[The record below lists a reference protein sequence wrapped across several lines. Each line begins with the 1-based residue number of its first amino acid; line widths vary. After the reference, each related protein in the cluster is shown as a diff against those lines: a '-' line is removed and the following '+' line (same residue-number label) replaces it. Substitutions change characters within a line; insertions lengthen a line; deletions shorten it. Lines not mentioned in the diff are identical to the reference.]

1 MNRGDLNDLVC
12 SGLPA
17 GSRSASARRDSA
29 GRKMISWAAIVNAI
43 AAFAKGAL
51 LALELFR
58 QDDSGTDL

>member
-1 MNRGDLNDLVC
+1 MNDLVC

-17 GSRSASARRDSA
+17 GSRSASARRDSD

-51 LALELFR
+51 LALELFH
-58 QDDSGTDL
+58 QSDSDTNP

>member
-1 MNRGDLNDLVC
+1 MNDLVC
-12 SGLPA
+12 SWLSA
-17 GSRSASARRDSA
+17 GSCGTFAWRDSA

-58 QDDSGTDL
+58 QSDSDVNS

>member
-1 MNRGDLNDLVC
+1 MKRGDLNDLVC
-12 SGLPA
+12 SVLPA
-17 GSRSASARRDSA
+17 GSRSASAQRNPA

-58 QDDSGTDL
+58 QGDSDTSL

>member
-1 MNRGDLNDLVC
+1 MNDLVC
-12 SGLPA
+12 SGLSA

-58 QDDSGTDL
+58 QGDSDTNL

>member
-1 MNRGDLNDLVC
+1 MNDLVC

-43 AAFAKGAL
+43 AAFARGTL

-58 QDDSGTDL
+58 QGDSDTNL

>member
-1 MNRGDLNDLVC
+1 MKRGDMNDLVC

-29 GRKMISWAAIVNAI
+29 SRKMISWAAIVNAI

>member
-1 MNRGDLNDLVC
+1 MNDLVC

-17 GSRSASARRDSA
+17 GGCGTSARRDPA

-58 QDDSGTDL
+58 QSDSDANP

>member
-1 MNRGDLNDLVC
+1 MNDLVC

-17 GSRSASARRDSA
+17 GGCGASARRDSA

-51 LALELFR
+51 LALELFH
-58 QDDSGTDL
+58 QSDSDTNP

>member
-1 MNRGDLNDLVC
+1 MNDLVC

-17 GSRSASARRDSA
+17 GSCGTFTWRDSA

-43 AAFAKGAL
+43 AAFARGAL

-58 QDDSGTDL
+58 QGDSDANQ

>member
-1 MNRGDLNDLVC
+1 MNDLVC

-17 GSRSASARRDSA
+17 DSRSTSARRDST